1 MNSPRSVRKLLL
13 IPLAAFAAL
22 ALGAGGCG
30 DEATGPT
37 PLPRGSGLI
46 DGVVQVNGSP
56 LGGTTAIGLG
66 SSRMLLRSTVTD
78 DQGRFAFA
86 QVEEGSYDLWV
97 TPPEAYTVSS
107 PDLRVNVTADRTSS
121 VVIDLAPEDTVN
133 VPPQE
138 TGTLAVSARDGENAV
153 EGAYV
158 SVTHHDTGTWAGSG
172 RTGEDGRALI
182 DVAPGSYDVTLIPTI
197 WYEVNGEA
205 RLTVSVTVDQ
215 TTDVA
220 FSLTRL
226 ASLPPG
232 QLMVY
237 ADADSLPVAGVTV
250 YVFDEAGTEQLASG
264 VTDERGRV
272 AFSLEDGAYA
282 AGIDV
287 PEGYVLYPGQENP
300 MGALPVQAGQTTW
313 VGFWL
318 HPAPQGAWREP

>member
-1 MNSPRSVRKLLL
+1 MNSPRFVRKLLP
-13 IPLAAFAAL
+13 IPLAAFMAL
-22 ALGAGGCG
+22 ALGTGGCG
-30 DEATGPT
+30 DDATGPT

-46 DGVVQVNGSP
+46 DGVVRVDGSP
-56 LGGTTAIGLG
+56 MSGTTAIGLG
-66 SSRMLLRSTVTD
+66 SDHMLLRSTVTD
-78 DQGRFAFA
+78 VQGRFAFA

-97 TPPEAYTVSS
+97 TPPESYTVSS

-138 TGTLAVSARDGENAV
+138 TGTLAVSAHDGQGPV

-158 SVTHHDTGTWAGSG
+158 SVTHHDTGTWGGSG
-172 RTGEDGRALI
+172 RTGEDGRALLE
-182 DVAPGSYDVTLIPTI
+182 VAPGSYDVTLIPTI
-197 WYEVNGEA
+197 WYEVNGDA
-205 RLTVSVTVDQ
+205 MVTVSVTVDR

-226 ASLPPG
+226 ESLPPG

-237 ADADSLPVAGVTV
+237 ADADSLPVAGVTAH
-250 YVFDEAGTEQLASG
+250 VFDEAGNEQLASG

-282 AGIDV
+282 AGIEV
-287 PEGYVLYPGQENP
+287 PDGYVLYPGQENP
-300 MGALPVQAGQTTW
+300 MEALHIQAGQTTW

-318 HPAPQGAWREP
+318 QPAP